1 MVPFDLKIF
10 TLSAPA
16 ISALVAMMVIF
27 YDVFTEGRNHRR
39 LKIKLMLYYGCTVI
53 SSISIFLYF
62 FYPGAF
68 LWINSLY
75 MFSLMAMPMFLYAFI
90 FNITKTST
98 DERFSK
104 IHYIAPSLCAISLL
118 IISVFTPI
126 NEQMLTIKGN
136 GSYNGGSRLFF
147 YASNG
152 KLVLRLVISAI
163 YITLMFTRLPRY
175 RAYISSYSSNEM
187 KSSLRWVPIYLF
199 FMLGTIPLPL
209 LAQFIA
215 RDTLMGSGF
224 AFAQVLLLIIQH
236 SFLAYHV
243 VKGNYILQ
251 ETTPEVLMPQAN
263 YSEKDNK
270 NSSSLKKNKLTR
282 KQFEK
287 YIQTTRP
294 YLKADLKI
302 TDLVSDLQIN
312 RTYISSFINSEYG
325 MNFSNYI
332 NTLRFNE
339 FNRLREHPS
348 TKDKSTAELSEMAGF
363 GSYRSYSRVLE
374 MMKKA

>member
-1 MVPFDLKIF
+1 MVSFDLKVF

-27 YDVFTEGRNHRR
+27 YDVFAEGRNHRR
-39 LKIKLMLYYGCTVI
+39 LKIKLMLYYGCTII

-75 MFSLMAMPMFLYAFI
+75 IFSLMAMPMFLYAFI
-90 FNITKTST
+90 FKITKTGI

-104 IHYIAPSLCAISLL
+104 AHYIAPILLAISLL
-118 IISVFTPI
+118 IISILTPA
-126 NEQMLTIKGN
+126 NEQLLTVKGN

-152 KLVLRLVISAI
+152 KLILRLAFSAI
-163 YITLMFTRLPRY
+163 YITLIFKRLPRY
-175 RAYISSYSSNEM
+175 RAYIHSYSSNES
-187 KSSLRWVPIYLF
+187 KSSLRWVPIYLI
-199 FMLGTIPLPL
+199 FMLGTFPLPF

-215 RDTLMGSGF
+215 RDALMGSGF
-224 AFAQVLLLIIQH
+224 AFIQVALLVTQH

-251 ETTPEVLMPQAN
+251 EKAPNVEIPPAPAGDKEKKTNTP
-263 YSEKDNK
+263 
-270 NSSSLKKNKLTR
+270 LKKSKLTR
-282 KQFEK
+282 SQFEK
-287 YIQTTRP
+287 YLQTTRP

-312 RTYISSFINSEYG
+312 RTYISAFINSEYG

-332 NTLRFNE
+332 NLLRLKE

-363 GSYRSYSRVLE
+363 GSCRNYYRAQDILKE
-374 MMKKA
+374 

>member
-1 MVPFDLKIF
+1 
-10 TLSAPA
+10 
-16 ISALVAMMVIF
+16 
-27 YDVFTEGRNHRR
+27 
-39 LKIKLMLYYGCTVI
+39 
-53 SSISIFLYF
+53 
-62 FYPGAF
+62 
-68 LWINSLY
+68 
-75 MFSLMAMPMFLYAFI
+75 
-90 FNITKTST
+90 
-98 DERFSK
+98 
-104 IHYIAPSLCAISLL
+104 
-118 IISVFTPI
+118 
-126 NEQMLTIKGN
+126 
-136 GSYNGGSRLFF
+136 
-147 YASNG
+147 
-152 KLVLRLVISAI
+152 
-163 YITLMFTRLPRY
+163 
-175 RAYISSYSSNEM
+175 
-187 KSSLRWVPIYLF
+187 
-199 FMLGTIPLPL
+199 
-209 LAQFIA
+209 
-215 RDTLMGSGF
+215 
-224 AFAQVLLLIIQH
+224 
-236 SFLAYHV
+236 
-243 VKGNYILQ
+243 
-251 ETTPEVLMPQAN
+251 MPQAN

>member
-1 MVPFDLKIF
+1 MVSFDLKVF

-27 YDVFTEGRNHRR
+27 YDVFAEGRNHRR
-39 LKIKLMLYYGCTVI
+39 LKIKLMLYYGCTII

-62 FYPGAF
+62 FYPDTF

-90 FNITKTST
+90 FKITKTGI

-104 IHYIAPSLCAISLL
+104 AHYIAPILLAISLL
-118 IISVFTPI
+118 IISILTPA
-126 NEQMLTIKGN
+126 NEQLLTVKGN

-152 KLVLRLVISAI
+152 KLILRLAFSAI
-163 YITLMFTRLPRY
+163 YITLIFKRLPRY
-175 RAYISSYSSNEM
+175 RAYIHSYSSNES
-187 KSSLRWVPIYLF
+187 KSSLRWVPIYLI
-199 FMLGTIPLPL
+199 FMLCTFPLPF

-215 RDTLMGSGF
+215 RDALMGSGF
-224 AFAQVLLLIIQH
+224 AFIQAALLVTQH

-243 VKGNYILQ
+243 VIGNYILQ
-251 ETTPEVLMPQAN
+251 EKAPNVEIPPAPAGDKEKKTNTP
-263 YSEKDNK
+263 
-270 NSSSLKKNKLTR
+270 LKKSKLTR
-282 KQFEK
+282 SQFEK
-287 YIQTTRP
+287 YLQTTRP

-312 RTYISSFINSEYG
+312 RTYISAFINSEYG

-332 NTLRFNE
+332 NLLRLKE

-363 GSYRSYSRVLE
+363 GSCRNYYRAQDILKE
-374 MMKKA
+374 

>member
-1 MVPFDLKIF
+1 MVSFDLKVF

-27 YDVFTEGRNHRR
+27 YDVFAEGRNHRR
-39 LKIKLMLYYGCTVI
+39 LKIKLMLYYGCTII

-90 FNITKTST
+90 FKITKTGI

-104 IHYIAPSLCAISLL
+104 AHYIAPILLAISLL
-118 IISVFTPI
+118 IISILTPA
-126 NEQMLTIKGN
+126 NEQLLTVKGN

-152 KLVLRLVISAI
+152 KLILRLAFSAT
-163 YITLMFTRLPRY
+163 YITLIFKRLPRY
-175 RAYISSYSSNEM
+175 RAYIHSYSSNES
-187 KSSLRWVPIYLF
+187 KSSLRWVPIYLI
-199 FMLGTIPLPL
+199 FMLGTFPLPF

-215 RDTLMGSGF
+215 RDALIGSGL
-224 AFAQVLLLIIQH
+224 AFIQAALLVTQH

-251 ETTPEVLMPQAN
+251 EKAPNVEIPPAPAGDKEKKTNTP
-263 YSEKDNK
+263 
-270 NSSSLKKNKLTR
+270 LKKSKLTR
-282 KQFEK
+282 SQFEK
-287 YIQTTRP
+287 YLQTTRP

-312 RTYISSFINSEYG
+312 RTYISAFINSEYG

-332 NTLRFNE
+332 NLLRLKE

-363 GSYRSYSRVLE
+363 GSCRNYYRAQDILKE
-374 MMKKA
+374 

>member
-1 MVPFDLKIF
+1 MVSFDLKVF

-27 YDVFTEGRNHRR
+27 YDVFAEGRNHRR
-39 LKIKLMLYYGCTVI
+39 LKIKLMLYYGCTII

-90 FNITKTST
+90 FKITKTGI

-104 IHYIAPSLCAISLL
+104 AHYIAPILLAISLL
-118 IISVFTPI
+118 IISILTPA
-126 NEQMLTIKGN
+126 NEQLLTVKGN

-152 KLVLRLVISAI
+152 KLILRLAFSAT
-163 YITLMFTRLPRY
+163 YITLIFKRLPRY
-175 RAYISSYSSNEM
+175 RAYIHSYSSNES
-187 KSSLRWVPIYLF
+187 KSSLRWVPIYLI
-199 FMLGTIPLPL
+199 FMLCTFPLPF

-215 RDTLMGSGF
+215 RDALIGSGL
-224 AFAQVLLLIIQH
+224 AFIQAALLVTQH

-251 ETTPEVLMPQAN
+251 EKAPNVEIPPAPAGDKEKKTNTP
-263 YSEKDNK
+263 
-270 NSSSLKKNKLTR
+270 LKKSKLTR
-282 KQFEK
+282 SQFEK
-287 YIQTTRP
+287 YLQTTRP

-312 RTYISSFINSEYG
+312 RTYISAFINSEYG

-332 NTLRFNE
+332 NLLRLKE

-363 GSYRSYSRVLE
+363 GSCRNYYRAQDILKE
-374 MMKKA
+374 

>member
-1 MVPFDLKIF
+1 MVSFDLKVF

-27 YDVFTEGRNHRR
+27 YDVFAEGRNHRR
-39 LKIKLMLYYGCTVI
+39 LKIKLMLYYGCTII

-90 FNITKTST
+90 FKITKTGI

-104 IHYIAPSLCAISLL
+104 AHYIAPILLAISLL
-118 IISVFTPI
+118 IISILTPA
-126 NEQMLTIKGN
+126 NEQLLTVKGN

-152 KLVLRLVISAI
+152 KLILRLAFSAI
-163 YITLMFTRLPRY
+163 YITLIFKRLPRY
-175 RAYISSYSSNEM
+175 RAYIHSYSSNES
-187 KSSLRWVPIYLF
+187 KSSLRWVPIYLI
-199 FMLGTIPLPL
+199 FMLGTFPLPF

-215 RDTLMGSGF
+215 RDALMGSGF
-224 AFAQVLLLIIQH
+224 AFIQVALLITQH

-251 ETTPEVLMPQAN
+251 EKAPNVEIPPAPADDKGKRTNTP
-263 YSEKDNK
+263 
-270 NSSSLKKNKLTR
+270 LKKSKLTR
-282 KQFEK
+282 SQFEK
-287 YIQTTRP
+287 YLQTTRP

-312 RTYISSFINSEYG
+312 RTYISAFINSEYG

-332 NTLRFNE
+332 NLLRLKE

-363 GSYRSYSRVLE
+363 GSCRNYYRAQDILKE
-374 MMKKA
+374 

>member
-1 MVPFDLKIF
+1 MVSFDLKVF

-16 ISALVAMMVIF
+16 ISALVAIMVIF
-27 YDVFTEGRNHRR
+27 YDVFAEGRNHRR
-39 LKIKLMLYYGCTVI
+39 LKIKLMLYYGCTII

-90 FNITKTST
+90 FKITKTGI

-104 IHYIAPSLCAISLL
+104 AHYIAPILLAISLL
-118 IISVFTPI
+118 IISILTPA
-126 NEQMLTIKGN
+126 NEQLLTVKGN

-152 KLVLRLVISAI
+152 KLILRLAFSAT
-163 YITLMFTRLPRY
+163 YITLIFKRLPRY
-175 RAYISSYSSNEM
+175 RAYIHSYSSNES
-187 KSSLRWVPIYLF
+187 KSSLRWVPIYLI
-199 FMLGTIPLPL
+199 FMLGTFPLPF

-215 RDTLMGSGF
+215 RDALMGSGF
-224 AFAQVLLLIIQH
+224 AFIQAALLVTQH

-251 ETTPEVLMPQAN
+251 EKAPNVEIPPAPAGDKEKKTNTP
-263 YSEKDNK
+263 
-270 NSSSLKKNKLTR
+270 LKKSKLTR
-282 KQFEK
+282 SQFEK
-287 YIQTTRP
+287 YLQTTRP

-312 RTYISSFINSEYG
+312 RTYISAFINSEYG

-332 NTLRFNE
+332 NLLRLKE

-363 GSYRSYSRVLE
+363 GSCRNYYRAQDILKE
-374 MMKKA
+374 

>member
-1 MVPFDLKIF
+1 MVSFDLKVF

-27 YDVFTEGRNHRR
+27 YDVFAEGRNHRR
-39 LKIKLMLYYGCTVI
+39 LKIKLMLYYGCTII

-90 FNITKTST
+90 FKITKTGI

-104 IHYIAPSLCAISLL
+104 AHYIAPILLAISLL
-118 IISVFTPI
+118 IISILTPA
-126 NEQMLTIKGN
+126 NEQLLTVKGN

-152 KLVLRLVISAI
+152 KLILRLAFSAT
-163 YITLMFTRLPRY
+163 YITLIFKRLPRY
-175 RAYISSYSSNEM
+175 RAYIHSYSSNES
-187 KSSLRWVPIYLF
+187 KSSLRWVPIYLI
-199 FMLGTIPLPL
+199 FMLGTFPLPF

-215 RDTLMGSGF
+215 RDALIGSGF
-224 AFAQVLLLIIQH
+224 AFIQAALLVTQH

-251 ETTPEVLMPQAN
+251 EKAPNVEIPPAPAGDKEKKTNTP
-263 YSEKDNK
+263 
-270 NSSSLKKNKLTR
+270 LKKSKLTR
-282 KQFEK
+282 SQFEK
-287 YIQTTRP
+287 YLQTTRP

-312 RTYISSFINSEYG
+312 RTYISAFINSEYG

-332 NTLRFNE
+332 NLLRLKE

-363 GSYRSYSRVLE
+363 GSCRNYYRAQDILKE
-374 MMKKA
+374 

>member
-1 MVPFDLKIF
+1 MVSFDLKVF

-27 YDVFTEGRNHRR
+27 YDVFAEGRNHRR
-39 LKIKLMLYYGCTVI
+39 LKIKLMLYYGCTII

-90 FNITKTST
+90 FKITKTGI

-104 IHYIAPSLCAISLL
+104 AHYIAPILLAISLL
-118 IISVFTPI
+118 IISILTPA
-126 NEQMLTIKGN
+126 NEQLLTVKGN

-152 KLVLRLVISAI
+152 KLILRLAFSAT
-163 YITLMFTRLPRY
+163 YITLIFKRLPRY
-175 RAYISSYSSNEM
+175 RAYIHSYSSNES
-187 KSSLRWVPIYLF
+187 KSSLRWVPIYLI
-199 FMLGTIPLPL
+199 FMLGTFPLPF

-215 RDTLMGSGF
+215 RDALMGSGF
-224 AFAQVLLLIIQH
+224 AFIQAALLVTQH

-251 ETTPEVLMPQAN
+251 EKAPNVEIPPAPAGDKEKKTNTP
-263 YSEKDNK
+263 
-270 NSSSLKKNKLTR
+270 LKKSKLTR
-282 KQFEK
+282 SQFEK
-287 YIQTTRP
+287 YLQTTRP

-312 RTYISSFINSEYG
+312 RTYISAFINSEYG

-332 NTLRFNE
+332 NLLRLKE

-363 GSYRSYSRVLE
+363 GSCRNYYRAQDILKE
-374 MMKKA
+374 